1 MVKRNL
7 FKVLAMAA
15 MLTGAASC
23 ANQGKVLPEGEAGP
37 LTKLTFNASRDMALD
52 LDPDRRDDATRVTL
66 GDDGSI
72 IWSASDRIELFSADG
87 TGYVFSCKSLQE
99 EGRVAVFEGSAA
111 LSNQYVAL
119 YPAQEGAS
127 LEASSRKVTA
137 ELPASQDAVAGGFDP
152 SAALALS
159 VSDGDHLAFRN
170 AVAIVSFVVRNT
182 GVTSIRLSASD
193 AEGAPVDMAGR
204 AAISWNGGEPS
215 AEITAGSAE
224 ILLKGDF
231 VSGQRYYMVLFPG
244 TYPRLELAFTD
255 SQGRTAHYHNATPL
269 VLERNSNV
277 NLFDMEIPASKWT
290 LPSIT
295 ASDLVNVPAEGAI
308 SEVTEVRL
316 KDAEDWEV
324 AVSFSGCVFSA
335 YWDEEEGGVC
345 YSVAENK
352 TAQERTGSI
361 TVTLSRSGNSDIVK
375 QIAVVQEAGS
385 VTPPPVDNSWRK
397 VTSSADLVAGDDY
410 VIAYPSDRV
419 VATDISGSIMGY
431 ANATFSDD
439 LSTITA
445 LPSSA
450 VILTLGGSAGAWT
463 FTGPSDKL
471 LGCTAVKK
479 LAWGSGTTTWKIS
492 VSSSA
497 TTIESTNSSYGD
509 LQYNAS
515 SPRFTTYTSTQKPV
529 VLYHRG
535 GNAGSASYV
544 TTNPVASDVTSS
556 SARISATY
564 YCKDSAPSSAGFRY
578 GIDASML
585 NQTAT
590 VQVSGKS
597 GSFYADLSGLYSSTT
612 YYYQAY
618 AVEDGVTIA
627 GSVQSFTTSAEG
639 GTPSTGGADYGW
651 PELPAQTDRNR
662 DGIDDNNR
670 DYYYSHT
677 FRADAST
684 IRNFS
689 SCYSKSKIHP
699 VWVAAPMHSSYLG
712 GSGRNDSYR
721 ADPNIKCTQSPKFDG
736 YTRGHMIG
744 SSDRTVSVA
753 TNKQAFYYSN
763 IGAQTSTGFN
773 TGGGAW
779 NNLEDLVD
787 GYLCADTLYQVVG
800 CIFDTFTDRYGKT
813 VSAKTGT
820 NSVGTFQVPTAWY
833 KVVLRTKSGNT
844 GKDVRNCSAS
854 ELKCV
859 AFILGHYSNHQH
871 EPSAKDMYTVEYL
884 ESLTGLTF
892 FVNVP
897 NAPKSTFTASEWG
910 L

>member
-1 MVKRNL
+1 MMKRVFL
-7 FKVLAMAA
+7 RLLAMAA
-15 MLTGAASC
+15 ILTGSASC
-23 ANQGKVLPEGEAGP
+23 ANQGRALPEGEAGP
-37 LTKLTFNASRDMALD
+37 LTKLSFNASRDMALD
-52 LDPDRRDDATRVTL
+52 LEPDRRDDATRVTL
-66 GDDGSI
+66 GADGSI
-72 IWSASDRIELFSADG
+72 IWSASDRIKVFSADG
-87 TGYVFSCKSLQE
+87 TGYDFSCKTIQE
-99 EGRVAVFEGSAA
+99 EGRVAVFEGNAA
-111 LSNQYVAL
+111 LSSRYVTL
-119 YPAQEGAS
+119 YPAQAGAS
-127 LEASSRKVTA
+127 FEASSQKVTA
-137 ELPASQDAVAGGFDP
+137 GLPASQNAVAGGFDP
-152 SAALALS
+152 AAALAIS
-159 VSDGDHLAFRN
+159 VSSGDHLAFRN

-193 AEGAPVDMAGR
+193 SDGAPVDMAGR

-215 AEITAGSAE
+215 AEIIEGSSE
-224 ILLKGDF
+224 ILLEGDF

-244 TYPRLELAFTD
+244 TYPRLDLAFTD
-255 SQGRTAHYHNATPL
+255 SRGRTAHYHNTTPL

-290 LPSIT
+290 LPSIA
-295 ASDLVNVPAEGAI
+295 ASEMIDVPSAGAL

-316 KDAEDWEV
+316 KDAEEWQIGV
-324 AVSFSGCVFSA
+324 AFSGCVFSA

-352 TAQERTGSI
+352 TAQERTGAI
-361 TVTLSRSGNSDIVK
+361 IITLSRSGCDDIVK
-375 QIAVVQEAGS
+375 QISVVQEAGG
-385 VTPPPVDNSWRK
+385 VTPVPVDNSWKR
-397 VTSSADLVAGDDY
+397 VTSTADLIAGDEY
-410 VIAYPSDRV
+410 VIAYPGGSK
-419 VATDISGSIMGY
+419 VATVISSYVLGC
-431 ANATFSDD
+431 ADATFSADFA
-439 LSTITA
+439 TITS

-450 VILTLGGSAGAWT
+450 LVLTLGGSTGAWT
-463 FTGPSDKL
+463 FKGPSDKL

-492 VSSSA
+492 VSSNA
-497 TTIESTNSSYGD
+497 TTLESTNSNYGD

-515 SPRFTTYTSTQKPV
+515 SPRFTTYTSAQKAV

-544 TTNPVASDVTSS
+544 ATNAVASDVTSS
-556 SARISATY
+556 SARISASF
-564 YCKDSAPSSAGFRY
+564 YCADSAPTSAGFRY

-590 VQVSGKS
+590 VPVSGKS
-597 GSFYADLSGLYSSTT
+597 GSFYADLSALFSSTT

-618 AVEDGVTIA
+618 VVENGIAVT
-627 GSVQSFTTSAEG
+627 GSVQSFTTGAQG

-651 PELPAQTDRNR
+651 PELPAQTDKNR
-662 DGIDDNNR
+662 DGIDDNNG

-677 FRADAST
+677 FRADAAS

-689 SCYSKSKIHP
+689 SCYSRSKIHP

-712 GSGRNDSYR
+712 SSGRNDSYR
-721 ADPNIKCTQSPKFDG
+721 ADPNIKCNQSPKFSG

-753 TNKQAFYYSN
+753 TNRQAFYYSN
-763 IGAQTSTGFN
+763 IGAQTSSGFN

-787 GYLCADTLYQVVG
+787 GFLCADTLYQVVG
-800 CIFDTFTDRYGKT
+800 CLFDTFTDRYGKT
-813 VSAKTGT
+813 VSPRTGT
-820 NSVGTFQVPTAWY
+820 NSAGTFQVPTAWY
-833 KVVLRTKSGNT
+833 KVVLRTKKGNT

-854 ELKCV
+854 ELQCV
-859 AFILGHYSNHQH
+859 AFILGHYSNHRH
-871 EPSAKDMYTVEYL
+871 EPSVKDMYSVEYL
-884 ESLTGLTF
+884 ENLTGLTF

-897 NAPKSTFTASEWG
+897 NAPKSTFVASEWG